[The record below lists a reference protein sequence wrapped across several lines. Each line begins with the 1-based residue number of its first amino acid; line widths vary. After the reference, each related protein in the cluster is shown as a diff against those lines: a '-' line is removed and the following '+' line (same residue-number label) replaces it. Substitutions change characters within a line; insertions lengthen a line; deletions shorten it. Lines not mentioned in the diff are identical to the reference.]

1 MKLKLFILI
10 LIIGAVGSFLD
21 PTEEDKQG
29 IDTEN
34 KINLVCVDIKESF
47 NNIVNKGNDLVRY
60 DKALDNYARTGLYQD
75 TGFNTDAPSD
85 YYNAYQWSAMQLTE
99 IKANLEGPTLILA
112 SVLRDF
118 IKIAQNPEAT
128 VSPLGEIYT
137 AKWNARSG
145 RIKKLSAYVDAL
157 CQPDETI
164 RTNVTYSVSSTCGLK
179 CHFSQKSKIVNVLVP
194 DDTKVKKFTYGSW
207 DYQTK
212 IGSVSEI
219 SKFYLSTLS
228 SKGWRLLPGDS
239 LLDPTMDSEGG
250 FSVAQVWCRTSPTF
264 LNMVLSVSDTAELPG
279 VTSIVLMT
287 DKDKSYGCE

>member
-1 MKLKLFILI
+1 MI

-118 IKIAQNPEAT
+118 IK
-128 VSPLGEIYT
+128 SP
-137 AKWNARSG
+137 
-145 RIKKLSAYVDAL
+145 
-157 CQPDETI
+157 QM
-164 RTNVTYSVSSTCGLK
+164 
-179 CHFSQKSKIVNVLVP
+179 
-194 DDTKVKKFTYGSW
+194 
-207 DYQTK
+207 
-212 IGSVSEI
+212 
-219 SKFYLSTLS
+219 YL
-228 SKGWRLLPGDS
+228 
-239 LLDPTMDSEGG
+239 
-250 FSVAQVWCRTSPTF
+250 
-264 LNMVLSVSDTAELPG
+264 
-279 VTSIVLMT
+279 
-287 DKDKSYGCE
+287 